1 MHLIPA
7 YFRRLLT
14 TALLLALATGLAAA
28 TSDRKFVT
36 SPTLGKEVRTMVQL
50 LEGAHYNRDTVRS
63 ADYRNVISDYM
74 DSLDGQRL
82 FFLTTDQ
89 ADFEARYSRNLYWN
103 VSKLGNIDAAYD
115 IYSIYEQR
123 VTARV
128 NWIFNALNRDIDLTT
143 NEVYQVDR
151 SKQDHSSDATAADAL
166 WEQRLKFELIAE
178 MLNKKAADEAK
189 LAVRKRYERMLKNL
203 LDIEG
208 GDLAELFL
216 STVARLYDPHS
227 SYLSADTFEDF
238 GIQMKLELVG
248 IGAVLGVEDDY
259 CVVKEIVAGGPA
271 DLAGQLRPNDRI
283 ISVAQA
289 GGEPVEVIAMKLR
302 KIVNLIRGQKNT
314 QVKLIVE
321 PSDAVDTSTRRE
333 VIITRDV
340 VKLNSA
346 RAHASIQQVPGVGG
360 ELIPLG
366 VITLPSFYGPAGGE
380 ENDPEKTSATH
391 DVAKLIEQLK
401 QAGVQGMVLD
411 LRRNGGGFLS
421 EAIQLT
427 GLFIKQ
433 GPVVQVKNYAGEV
446 QVDTDD
452 SANIAYE
459 GPLAV
464 LVDRFSASASEIV
477 AGALQNYGRAIVIGD
492 SSTHGKGTVQTLV
505 ELRQWVQQASRLPV
519 KTGATKLTVQ
529 KYYLP
534 NGASTQVKG
543 VIPDIVLPSIEDY
556 LPIGEAGLPRALVWD
571 EIPTSYFDG
580 EPLEASLLDRLRQH
594 STERQGQLAE
604 FAYLLRNVEWF
615 KQRQEQKVA
624 SLNLEQRK
632 EQQELAV
639 AFRKEMIELKAQLA
653 QANFADEEIRLS
665 PKPNPLLKA
674 APRSEADAGDEG
686 DELLL
691 STDESEEA
699 TLDVSLREALRVVQ
713 DAIALTPN
721 RQYWVS
727 NRAPLTARVE
737 RKG

>member
-1 MHLIPA
+1 MTFLPA
-7 YFRRLLT
+7 RLRRL
-14 TALLLALATGLAAA
+14 TASVLLLALAVGLTAA
-28 TSDRKFVT
+28 TGDRKFAT
-36 SPTLGKEVRTMVQL
+36 STTLGKEVRTMVQL
-50 LEGAHYNRDTVRS
+50 LEGAHYNRDAVRS

-82 FFLTTDQ
+82 FFLSPDQ
-89 ADFEARYSRNLYWN
+89 VDFETRYTRNLYWN

-115 IYSIYEQR
+115 IYGVYEQR
-123 VTARV
+123 VTSRV
-128 NWIFNALNRDIDLTT
+128 NWIFDALNRDIDLTT
-143 NEVYQVDR
+143 NEVYHIDRRKQDR
-151 SKQDHSSDATAADAL
+151 SPDLAAADAL
-166 WEQRLKFELIAE
+166 WEQRLKYELISE
-178 MLNKKAADEAK
+178 MLNKKELDDAK
-189 LAVRKRYERMLKNL
+189 QAVRKRYERMLKNL

-227 SYLSADTFEDF
+227 SYLSSDTFEDF

-248 IGAVLGVEDDY
+248 IGAVLGIEDDY
-259 CVVKEIVAGGPA
+259 CVIKEIVAGGPA

-289 GGEPVEVIAMKLR
+289 GGEPVEVIGMKLR
-302 KIVNLIRGQKNT
+302 KVVNLIRGQKNT
-314 QVKLIVE
+314 LVKLVVQ
-321 PSDAVDTSTRRE
+321 PSEAVDSSTRRE

-346 RAHASIQQVPGVGG
+346 RAHASIHQVPGADGSSV
-360 ELIPLG
+360 PLG
-366 VITLPSFYGPAGGE
+366 VISLPSFYGAAGSEESGE
-380 ENDPEKTSATH
+380 EQTSATQ

-421 EAIQLT
+421 EAVQLT

-433 GPVVQVKNYAGEV
+433 GPVVQVKNYAGEI
-446 QVDTDD
+446 QVDHDD
-452 SANIAYE
+452 SAIIAYE

-464 LVDRFSASASEIV
+464 LADRFSASASEIV

-492 SSTHGKGTVQTLV
+492 SSTHGKGTVQSLV
-505 ELRQWVQQASRLPV
+505 ELRQWVQQASRMPV

-534 NGASTQVKG
+534 SGASTQVKG
-543 VIPDIVLPSIEDY
+543 VVPDIVLPSIEDY
-556 LPIGEAGLPRALVWD
+556 LPIGESDLPRALVWD
-571 EIPTSYFDG
+571 EIPASYFDG
-580 EPLEASLLDRLRQH
+580 EPIEAKVLDQLRQH

-604 FAYLLRNVEWF
+604 FTYLLRNVEWF
-615 KQRQEQKVA
+615 KHRQEQKLV
-624 SLNLEQRK
+624 SLNLEQRR
-632 EQQELAV
+632 EQQEQAA
-639 AFRKEMIELKAQLA
+639 AFRKEMTELKAQLA
-653 QANFADEEIRLS
+653 QHNFAEEEIRLS

-674 APRSEADAGDEG
+674 PPRIEG
-686 DELLL
+686 DEEDELEL
-691 STDESEEA
+691 STDDREEA
-699 TLDVSLREALRVVQ
+699 VILDVSLREALRVVQ
-713 DAIALTPN
+713 DAIKLAQN